1 MIIAAQNVSA
11 AGDFWTVQSCA
22 EFFDVISDA
31 RTLVDQCP
39 SCSSLVNDGNLKAVA
54 AVSSNFGGSAV
65 ELMSAMN
72 VTFGMADWLATS
84 LHAIGVEVYVS
95 RP

>member
-1 MIIAAQNVSA
+1 
-11 AGDFWTVQSCA
+11 
-22 EFFDVISDA
+22 
-31 RTLVDQCP
+31 
-39 SCSSLVNDGNLKAVA
+39 
-54 AVSSNFGGSAV
+54 
-65 ELMSAMN
+65 MSAMN